1 MQLGDTRRLHG
12 SLPSG
17 TALCCTGAHSIPPA
31 ALLTSYST
39 SRYTEYDMAWNMT
52 WLAGGDPHEH
62 GTWKHD
68 LPKVIR
74 HKVVTNRWAAES
86 LPKSSF
92 GAQDGSARLA
102 ALHAQLHAQRLGIY
116 KT

>member
-1 MQLGDTRRLHG
+1 
-12 SLPSG
+12 
-17 TALCCTGAHSIPPA
+17 
-31 ALLTSYST
+31 
-39 SRYTEYDMAWNMT
+39 MAWNMT